1 MTRRGLAAN
10 LVPALAVATTLL
22 WGCAT
27 LGPDGGGGWS
37 AEQRR
42 GELARAKALA
52 TRSSPSVQAD
62 QPAATFSATTDP
74 QAGRTLDLAEA
85 LALAARANRGIGAAE
100 AGVDAASAEVDVTRA
115 ALLPTTG
122 VRASYN
128 WYSDPLTNTV
138 DLDPGIFPAGTAL
151 PIVTVRQKDFST
163 MNAAARLAIDLSG
176 ELRRALGAAQAGFRA
191 ERARAWAT
199 RLDEERSVVTSY
211 LGFLEAMRL
220 RDVAA
225 QSVALRDRQLADASS
240 QFDQGRLTR
249 NGVLVVQVAVSD
261 SRQRLL
267 QQANMVEERRR
278 ALNRVVGL
286 EIDAPT
292 RVNDV
297 AGRPALPRIE
307 DAVLAVSET
316 NPLVQAMLEE
326 VNAADERAASARR
339 GRLPR
344 VSASAGYDATTA
356 DVSSPQDYAST
367 AVSVEWDIASLRREG
382 EIARLDAVRQRTR
395 LLLDR
400 TVREVE
406 ALLRSA
412 HDALRERL
420 AAIDAASV
428 ALGQAEENLRIR
440 QLQFDEGRATSEDV
454 LDAQDLLTRQRA
466 TLASALYQSHARR
479 AELQQLMG
487 RPLAELTEV
496 TETGA
501 VAPARAEVNQ
511 TGAVAPIPPGAKQ
524 TGALAPI
531 PPGVNQTGALAPN
544 PPDLADTT
552 TGESTR

>member
-1 MTRRGLAAN
+1 MLEVVRLLAAKGHNPGADGVVVTRRGRSAN
-10 LVPALAVATTLL
+10 LVPVLAAATMLL
-22 WGCAT
+22 WGCAS

-42 GELARAKALA
+42 SELARAKALA
-52 TRSSPSVQAD
+52 TRSSSSAAA
-62 QPAATFSATTDP
+62 PAADDDTSAGVAPATPIPPT
-74 QAGRTLDLAEA
+74 GRTLDLAEA
-85 LALAARANRGIGAAE
+85 LALASRANRGIGAAQ
-100 AGVDAASAEVDVTRA
+100 AGVDAAAAEVDVTRA
-115 ALLPTTG
+115 ALLPTSS

-138 DLDPGIFPAGTAL
+138 DIDPALFPAGTAL
-151 PIVTVRQKDFST
+151 PVVTVRQKDFT
-163 MNAAARLAIDLSG
+163 NLNAAARLAIDLSG

-211 LGFLEAMRL
+211 LGYLEAMRL

-225 QSVALRDRQLADASS
+225 QSAALRDRQLADATS

-267 QQANMVEERRR
+267 QQENVVEERRR

-292 RVNDV
+292 RVSDV
-297 AGRPALPRIE
+297 AGRPALPRVE

-344 VSASAGYDATTA
+344 VSAAAGYDATSA
-356 DVSSPQDYAST
+356 DITSPQDYAST
-367 AVSVEWDIASLRREG
+367 GVNVEWEIASLRREG
-382 EIARLDAVRQRTR
+382 EIARLDAVRRRTR

-406 ALLRSA
+406 ALIRGA
-412 HDALRERL
+412 HDGLRERL

-440 QLQFDEGRATSEDV
+440 QIQFDEGRATSEDV

-487 RPLAELTEV
+487 RPLAEL
-496 TETGA
+496 
-501 VAPARAEVNQ
+501 AEVRD
-511 TGAVAPIPPGAKQ
+511 GDADAK
-524 TGALAPI
+524 AR
-531 PPGVNQTGALAPN
+531 V
-544 PPDLADTT
+544 DLAVTT
-552 TGESTR
+552 TGETTR